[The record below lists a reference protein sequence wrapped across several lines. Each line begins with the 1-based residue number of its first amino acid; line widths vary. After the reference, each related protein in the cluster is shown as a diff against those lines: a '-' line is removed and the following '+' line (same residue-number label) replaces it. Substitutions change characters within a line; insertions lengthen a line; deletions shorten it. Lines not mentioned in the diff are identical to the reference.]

1 MESQTV
7 IMGSGA
13 VGELGALAASLV
25 DGEQEPGDATA
36 TTQLGLRGAETAWGY
51 AWIAKQIAMV
61 KTVILV

>member
-25 DGEQEPGDATA
+25 DGEQEQGDAPA
-36 TTQLGLRGAETAWGY
+36 TTQLRLRGADTARG
-51 AWIAKQIAMV
+51 
-61 KTVILV
+61 

>member
-36 TTQLGLRGAETAWGY
+36 TTHLRLRGAETALGY
-51 AWIAKQIAMV
+51 A
-61 KTVILV
+61 